1 MNSLTTATEITTA
14 TPLNILSDVSDIKSS
29 VTLASSSLLV
39 TVDVTVWTA
48 TKQDKAVSNEVTS
61 AKNATADSARVTKS
75 LLSHSPQHKAVLN
88 YRQTVY
94 NWMQRI
100 TYEWAGAWRVLPT
113 FKLEQFNREFNEHE
127 TAFNKLLNEFFAAYP
142 ALVSDAAF
150 KHGGLFDKSEYPDV
164 EQLRSKFSIEK
175 FVTVLPKDD
184 FRVTVADAVADD
196 MKQQFQT
203 RIDRIVGG
211 IVGDM
216 REQLITYATRLR
228 NSCDEA
234 RAEEDEEMKTGKVK
248 RRKIYESTYDNVKSM
263 VDLIKNFN
271 LTNDPDLQDAAS
283 KLQAVVSGHSLTDL
297 RESAV
302 RRADVKSDLD
312 DILSKFAPI
321 NLGA

>member
-1 MNSLTTATEITTA
+1 MNASL
-14 TPLNILSDVSDIKSS
+14 NNLSDVSDLKSN

-39 TVDVTVWTA
+39 NVDVNVWTA
-48 TKQDKAVSNEVTS
+48 TKQDKAVSNEVTV
-61 AKNATADSARVTKS
+61 AKNASADSARVTKS

-100 TYEWAGAWRVLPT
+100 TYEWAGAWRVLPM
-113 FKLEQFNREFNEHE
+113 FRLEQFNREFEAHRVE
-127 TAFNKLLNEFFAAYP
+127 FRKLCDALIVAYP

-150 KHGGLFDKSEYPDV
+150 KHGALFDPTEYPDV
-164 EQLRSKFSIEK
+164 EQLRNKFSIEK

-184 FRVTVADAVADD
+184 FRVTVAEAVADD
-196 MKQQFQT
+196 LKQQFQS
-203 RIDRIVGG
+203 RLDRVVTG

-228 NSCDEA
+228 NSCDEV
-234 RAEEDEEMKTGKVK
+234 RAEEDAEIKSGKAK

-271 LTNDPDLQDAAS
+271 LTDDVELREAAAQ
-283 KLQAVVSGHSLTDL
+283 LEAVVSSHTLSDL

-321 NLGA
+321 NLA